1 LKNSVLSAL
10 TDDGES
16 LPVIDITNPAFAVES
31 TDAELSAKSDQ
42 FVIES
47 AQRRDVT
54 PALREALQNSTLGR
68 GLMAAAGSFLDGMS
82 TYRIK
87 LGPDNLWAGANPI
100 DRSIAAS
107 FPAFTSRLR
116 LQDMAQLIAEG
127 LSATLANESRRN
139 VLLINI
145 GGGTGSDS
153 WNALIH
159 LRAQQPSLLSGREI
173 LIAVLDAD
181 PSGPGF
187 GSRAVDAL
195 RTEKAPLDGLGIG
208 FHHYK
213 YDWSNVEELETTLR
227 ILNAE
232 DAACA
237 ISSEGGLFEYG
248 SDAEILSNLEA
259 LHTGTASDAWVA
271 GSVTREGGPMQASQA
286 ASRIRTHPRTL
297 EQFTSL
303 AEGAGWEVQRA
314 IERPFSFHVSLAK
327 L

>member
-1 LKNSVLSAL
+1 LKNSVLFAA

-16 LPVIDITNPAFAVES
+16 LPVIDTSNPTFAVKTTE
-31 TDAELSAKSDQ
+31 AELAAMADQ
-42 FVIES
+42 FLIES
-47 AQRRDVT
+47 AQQRDLT
-54 PALREALQNSTLGR
+54 PALRDALQHSIIGR

-87 LGPDNLWAGANPI
+87 LGPDNLWAGASPI

-127 LSATLANESRRN
+127 LTATAANEPRRN

-145 GGGTGSDS
+145 AGGTGSDS

-159 LRAQQPSLLSGREI
+159 LHARQPNLLAGREI
-173 LIAVLDAD
+173 VIAVLDTDSA
-181 PSGPGF
+181 GPGF
-187 GSRAVDAL
+187 GSRAVKAL
-195 RTEKAPLDGLGIG
+195 RAEDAPLHGLDIR
-208 FHHYK
+208 FQPYK
-213 YDWSNVEELETTLR
+213 YDWSNVEELQATLR
-227 ILNAE
+227 LLNAE
-232 DAACA
+232 GAACS

-248 SDAEILSNLEA
+248 SDAEILSNLKA
-259 LHTGTASDAWVA
+259 LHSGTASDAHIA
-271 GSVTREGGPMQASQA
+271 GSVTRDGGPMQASQS

-297 EQFTSL
+297 DQFTSL
-303 AEGAGWEVQRA
+303 AESAGWKLHRA
-314 IERPFSFHVSLAK
+314 LQRPFSIHVSLAK